1 MKTNDPHN
9 NAAAMRPIFYTVA
22 EAACLLRVNRA
33 TLYRAIRQDGFPA
46 VRVRSRY
53 VVPAVAVERLAD
65 DAVGVR
71 RMCGR
76 RRHCSWTARGSRGGR
91 SAMSRNDERS
101 PDFERRAAELDGLAA
116 VPTELLLDLVE
127 QCGTCWWE
135 VMSGDPP
142 NIGDEAM
149 PDRALAARMCAGC
162 PVQRECLEV
171 ELRTAGVE
179 TTGVWGGLCEV
190 DRRAL
195 HTALRR
201 RRARATHTDS
211 AGGEQR

>member
-1 MKTNDPHN
+1 
-9 NAAAMRPIFYTVA
+9 
-22 EAACLLRVNRA
+22 
-33 TLYRAIRQDGFPA
+33 
-46 VRVRSRY
+46 
-53 VVPAVAVERLAD
+53 
-65 DAVGVR
+65 
-71 RMCGR
+71 
-76 RRHCSWTARGSRGGR
+76 
-91 SAMSRNDERS
+91 MSRNDHRS
-101 PDFERRAAELDGLAA
+101 PDFERRGAELDGLAA

-127 QCGTCWWE
+127 QRGTCWWE

-142 NIGDEAM
+142 NIGDVAM

-171 ELRTAGVE
+171 ELRTAGAE

-201 RRARATHTDS
+201 RRARGTHTDNN
-211 AGGEQR
+211 GGEQR

>member
-1 MKTNDPHN
+1 
-9 NAAAMRPIFYTVA
+9 MRGCRCP
-22 EAACLLRVNRA
+22 
-33 TLYRAIRQDGFPA
+33 
-46 VRVRSRY
+46 
-53 VVPAVAVERLAD
+53 
-65 DAVGVR
+65 
-71 RMCGR
+71 GR
-76 RRHCSWTARGSRGGR
+76 RTTRRTRRDWRDGR
-91 SAMSRNDERS
+91 SAMSRNDDRS

-127 QCGTCWWE
+127 QRGTCWWE
-135 VMSGDPP
+135 VMNGDPP
-142 NIGDEAM
+142 SIGDVAM

-179 TTGVWGGLCEV
+179 TTGVWGGLCEI

-211 AGGEQR
+211 DGGDQR

>member
-1 MKTNDPHN
+1 
-9 NAAAMRPIFYTVA
+9 MRPIFYTVA
-22 EAACLLRVNRA
+22 EAARLLRVNRA
-33 TLYRAIRQDGFPA
+33 TLYRAIREDGFPA

-53 VVPAVAVERLAD
+53 VIPAVAVERIAE
-65 DAVGVR
+65 DAAESGGCVDVAAIAAR
-71 RMCGR
+71 
-76 RRHCSWTARGSRGGR
+76 TARGSRGGR

-142 NIGDEAM
+142 SIGDGAM

-179 TTGVWGGLCEV
+179 TAGVWGGLCEV

-211 AGGEQR
+211 ARR